1 MGMCCPDFDFFN
13 ELGKLNVY
21 SRIAAKKSA
30 AICSSQ
36 LFKTSVETQHE
47 F

>member
-13 ELGKLNVY
+13 ELGKQLNVY
-21 SRIAAKKSA
+21 SSIAAKKSA

-36 LFKTSVETQHE
+36 LFKTSVET
-47 F
+47 